1 MKKMF
6 LLFSHKLT
14 EIQREDAI
22 NTLNI
27 KEFIS
32 LPENLQNYW
41 SNVDPI
47 DYDEEKFDKIMNYI
61 EKESNKEDYALI
73 QGEWGFVYNAVNFC
87 KKIGVIPVYSTTVRE
102 VREIHKEDGS
112 VEKISI
118 FKHIVYKKY

>member
-1 MKKMF
+1 
-6 LLFSHKLT
+6 
-14 EIQREDAI
+14 
-22 NTLNI
+22 
-27 KEFIS
+27 
-32 LPENLQNYW
+32 
-41 SNVDPI
+41 
-47 DYDEEKFDKIMNYI
+47 MNYI

-87 KKIGVIPVYSTTVRE
+87 KKIGVIPVYSTTDRE

>member
-87 KKIGVIPVYSTTVRE
+87 KKIGVIPVYSTTDRE